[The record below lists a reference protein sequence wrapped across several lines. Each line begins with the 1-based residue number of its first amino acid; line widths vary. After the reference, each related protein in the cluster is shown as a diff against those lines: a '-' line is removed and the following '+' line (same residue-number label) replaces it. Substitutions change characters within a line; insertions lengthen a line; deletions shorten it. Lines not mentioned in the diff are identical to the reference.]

1 MSAPL
6 AAPLAAPLSAP
17 LGDGARQLAGATE
30 NLSFFGTDPWWL
42 IVVKAVFCF
51 AFAMLT
57 VLFSIVWERKVVAWM
72 QLRIGPNRHGPWGML
87 QSLADG
93 VKLMLKEDITV
104 KRADKVV
111 FVLAPIVAAIPAF
124 MAFAVI
130 PFGPADDEVS
140 IFGHRTP
147 MQLTDMPIGI
157 LYILATA
164 SVGIYGIVLAGWSSG
179 STYPLLGGLR
189 ASAQMISYEI
199 AMGLAF
205 AAVFLYSGSM
215 STSTIVASQHDR
227 WYVILLPVSFLV
239 YIATMVGETN
249 RAPFDMPESEGDLV
263 GGFNTEY
270 SSIKFA
276 LFMLAEYV
284 NMVTVSAVATTL
296 FLGGW
301 RAPWP
306 ITTFWDGANHGW
318 WPMLWFVIKV
328 QLLLFFFIWL
338 RGTLPRVRYDQL
350 MKLGWKVLI
359 PVSMVW
365 LMLVA
370 AVRAMRN
377 EDYDFTKIV
386 LYIGGAV
393 LALLLISLLVDLF
406 RDRGEKQAQAAGGPL
421 APPDRFDPMAGG
433 FPVPPLPGQQAQQ
446 VPRRPSRAQ
455 RQLVGANGPNG
466 PGGPAGAADGS
477 TEDAQKTEDGDA

>member
-1 MSAPL
+1 MLQAVHTAQASVPL
-6 AAPLAAPLSAP
+6 AAEDLSM
-17 LGDGARQLAGATE
+17 
-30 NLSFFGTDPWWL
+30 FGRDPWWL
-42 IVVKAVFCF
+42 IGLKAVFCF
-51 AFAMLT
+51 AFLMVM

-93 VKLMLKEDITV
+93 IKLMLKEDLVV

-111 FVLAPIVAAIPAF
+111 YILAPVVAAIPAF
-124 MAFAVI
+124 MAIAVI
-130 PFGPADDEVS
+130 PFGPAGNEVS
-140 IFGHRTP
+140 IFGHRTT
-147 MQLTDMPIGI
+147 MQLTDLPIAM
-157 LYILATA
+157 LYILAVA

-189 ASAQMISYEI
+189 SCAQMISYEI
-199 AMGLAF
+199 AMGAAF
-205 AAVFLYSGSM
+205 ASVFLYSGSM
-215 STSTIVASQHDR
+215 STSRIVEAQEGR
-227 WYVILLPVSFLV
+227 WYVLLLPVSFLI
-239 YIATMVGETN
+239 YIVTMIGETN

-276 LFMLAEYV
+276 IFMLAEYI
-284 NMVTVSAVATTL
+284 NMITVSAVSVTL

-306 ITTFWDGANHGW
+306 ISTFWEGANHGW
-318 WPMLWFVIKV
+318 WPMAWFVLKV

-359 PVSMVW
+359 PVSVVW

-370 AVRAMRN
+370 TVRALRN
-377 EDYDFTKIV
+377 EDYDFSEIA
-386 LYIGGAV
+386 LYVGGGV
-393 LALLLISLLVDLF
+393 LALLLLSVLVDIF
-406 RDRGEKQAQAAGGPL
+406 RDKREKQEIAAS
-421 APPDRFDPMAGG
+421 PPEESAAFDPMAGG
-433 FPVPPLPGQQAQQ
+433 FPVPPLPGQTLPP
-446 VPRRPSRAQ
+446 VPRRRPRQQ
-455 RQLVGANGPNG
+455 RELIVS
-466 PGGPAGAADGS
+466 GGPDTQSDGKEAS
-477 TEDAQKTEDGDA
+477 DG

>member
-1 MSAPL
+1 MTGLFTGGSQL
-6 AAPLAAPLSAP
+6 AAT
-17 LGDGARQLAGATE
+17 TE
-30 NLSFFGTDPWWL
+30 DLSFFGHDVWWL
-42 IVVKAVFCF
+42 IVIKAVFCF

-57 VLFSIVWERKVVAWM
+57 VLISIVWERKVVAWM

-93 VKLMLKEDITV
+93 VKLMLKEDVVV
-104 KRADKVV
+104 KRADKAV
-111 FVLAPIVAAIPAF
+111 FILAPVVAAIPAF
-124 MAFAVI
+124 MAFAVV
-130 PFGPADDEVS
+130 PFGPADNEVS
-140 IFGHRTP
+140 IFGQRTAL
-147 MQLTDMPIGI
+147 QLTDLPIGM

-215 STSTIVASQHDR
+215 STSTIVAAQHDR

-239 YIATMVGETN
+239 YICTMVGETN

-306 ITTFWDGANHGW
+306 VSTFWEGANHGW
-318 WPMLWFVIKV
+318 WPMLWFIVKV

-377 EDYDFTKIV
+377 ENYDFTKIV
-386 LYIGGAV
+386 LYIGGGV
-393 LALLLISLLVDLF
+393 LALLLLSLIVDLF
-406 RDRGEKQAQAAGGPL
+406 RDREEKRAAGEGGAL
-421 APPDRFDPMAGG
+421 APPERFDPMAGG
-433 FPVPPLPGQQAQQ
+433 YPVPPLPGQQAER
-446 VPRRPSRAQ
+446 VPRRPSRAE
-455 RQLVGANGPNG
+455 RQLVGANGSSE
-466 PGGPAGAADGS
+466 ADAAE
-477 TEDAQKTEDGDA
+477 TEKKEDGDA

>member
-1 MSAPL
+1 MSPYL
-6 AAPLAAPLSAP
+6 AAEDLSM
-17 LGDGARQLAGATE
+17 
-30 NLSFFGTDPWWL
+30 FGRDPWWL
-42 IVVKAVFCF
+42 VVIKAVFCF
-51 AFAMLT
+51 AFLMVT

-93 VKLMLKEDITV
+93 IKLMLKEDVIV

-111 FVLAPIVAAIPAF
+111 YVLAPIVAAIPAF
-124 MAFAVI
+124 MAIAVI
-130 PFGPADDEVS
+130 PFGPADNEIS
-140 IFGHRTP
+140 IFGTRTT
-147 MQLTDMPIGI
+147 MQLTDLPIAM
-157 LYILATA
+157 LFILAVA

-189 ASAQMISYEI
+189 SCAQMISYEI
-199 AMGLAF
+199 AMGAAF
-205 AAVFLYSGSM
+205 ASVFLYSGSM
-215 STSTIVASQHDR
+215 STSTIVEQQHDR
-227 WYVILLPVSFLV
+227 WYILLLPVSFIL
-239 YIATMVGETN
+239 YIVTMVGETN

-276 LFMLAEYV
+276 MFMLAEYV

-306 ITTFWDGANHGW
+306 ISTFWEGANHGW
-318 WPMLWFVIKV
+318 WPLLWFVIKV
-328 QLLLFFFIWL
+328 QLLLFLFIWL

-359 PVSMVW
+359 PVSVVW

-370 AVRAMRN
+370 TVRALRN
-377 EDYDFTKIV
+377 ENYDFADV
-386 LYIGGAV
+386 ALYIGGGV
-393 LALLLISLLVDLF
+393 LALLLLSFVADMF
-406 RDRGEKQAQAAGGPL
+406 RDKGREAEQPAEQAAG
-421 APPDRFDPMAGG
+421 FDPMAGG
-433 FPVPPLPGQQAQQ
+433 FPVPPLPGQELPA
-446 VPRRPSRAQ
+446 VPRRRP
-455 RQLVGANGPNG
+455 RQERELIVS
-466 PGGPAGAADGS
+466 GGSDTASDGS
-477 TEDAQKTEDGDA
+477 SDGKEASDG

>member
-1 MSAPL
+1 MLQAVHTAQASVPL
-6 AAPLAAPLSAP
+6 AAEDLSM
-17 LGDGARQLAGATE
+17 
-30 NLSFFGTDPWWL
+30 FGRDPWWL
-42 IVVKAVFCF
+42 IGLKAVFCF
-51 AFAMLT
+51 AFLMVM

-93 VKLMLKEDITV
+93 IKLMLKEDVVV

-111 FVLAPIVAAIPAF
+111 YILAPIVAAIPAF
-124 MAFAVI
+124 MAIAVI
-130 PFGPADDEVS
+130 PFGPAGNEVS
-140 IFGHRTP
+140 IFGHRTT
-147 MQLTDMPIGI
+147 MQLTDLPIAM
-157 LYILATA
+157 LYILAVA

-189 ASAQMISYEI
+189 SCAQMISYEI
-199 AMGLAF
+199 AMGAAF
-205 AAVFLYSGSM
+205 ASVFLYSGSM
-215 STSTIVASQHDR
+215 STSRIVEAQEGR
-227 WYVILLPVSFLV
+227 WYVLLLPVSFLI
-239 YIATMVGETN
+239 YIVTMVGETN

-276 LFMLAEYV
+276 IFMLAEYI
-284 NMVTVSAVATTL
+284 NMITVSAVSVTL

-306 ITTFWDGANHGW
+306 ISTFWEGANHGW
-318 WPMLWFVIKV
+318 WPMAWFVLKV

-359 PVSMVW
+359 PVSVVW

-370 AVRAMRN
+370 TVRALRN
-377 EDYDFTKIV
+377 EDYDFSEIA
-386 LYIGGAV
+386 LYVGGGV
-393 LALLLISLLVDLF
+393 LALLLLSVLVDMF
-406 RDRGEKQAQAAGGPL
+406 RDKREKQEIAAS
-421 APPDRFDPMAGG
+421 PPEESAAFDPMAGG
-433 FPVPPLPGQQAQQ
+433 FPVPPLPGQTLPP
-446 VPRRPSRAQ
+446 VPRRRPRHERELIVS
-455 RQLVGANGPNG
+455 
-466 PGGPAGAADGS
+466 GGPDTQSDGKEAS
-477 TEDAQKTEDGDA
+477 DG

>member
-1 MSAPL
+1 MIQQFGQL
-6 AAPLAAPLSAP
+6 AAGGTALAQEDLSM
-17 LGDGARQLAGATE
+17 
-30 NLSFFGTDPWWL
+30 FGRDPWWL
-42 IVVKAVFCF
+42 VVIKAVFCF
-51 AFAMLT
+51 VFLMLT

-93 VKLMLKEDITV
+93 IKLMLKEDLVV

-111 FVLAPIVAAIPAF
+111 YLLAPVVAAIPAF
-124 MAFAVI
+124 MAIAVI
-130 PFGPADDEVS
+130 PFGPAGNEISV
-140 IFGHRTP
+140 FGVRTP
-147 MQLTDMPIGI
+147 MQLTDLPIGV

-189 ASAQMISYEI
+189 SCAQMISYEI
-199 AMGLAF
+199 AMGMSF

-215 STSTIVASQHDR
+215 STSTIVESQQNR
-227 WYVILLPVSFLV
+227 WYILLLPVSFII
-239 YIATMVGETN
+239 YIVAMVGETN

-276 LFMLAEYV
+276 MFMLAEYI
-284 NMVTVSAVATTL
+284 NMVTVSAVAITL

-306 ITTFWDGANHGW
+306 VSTFWEGANHGW
-318 WPMLWFVIKV
+318 WPLLWFTLKV

-338 RGTLPRVRYDQL
+338 RGTLPRVRYDQF

-359 PVSMVW
+359 PVSLVW

-370 AVRAMRN
+370 SVRALKN
-377 EDYDFTKIV
+377 EGYNFSQIV
-386 LYIGGAV
+386 LYVAGSAV
-393 LALLLISLLVDLF
+393 ALLLISLVVDFF
-406 RDRGEKQAQAAGGPL
+406 RRGEKEEE
-421 APPDRFDPMAGG
+421 PDGDGAFDPMAGG
-433 FPVPPLPGQQAQQ
+433 FPVPPLPGQSLPP
-446 VPRRPSRAQ
+446 VPRRRPRRDRELIVSG
-455 RQLVGANGPNG
+455 GADTVRDGIGNDGK
-466 PGGPAGAADGS
+466 GGDGA
-477 TEDAQKTEDGDA
+477 

>member
-1 MSAPL
+1 MNAVQL
-6 AAPLAAPLSAP
+6 AAEDLS
-17 LGDGARQLAGATE
+17 L
-30 NLSFFGTDPWWL
+30 FGRDVWWL
-42 IVVKAVFCF
+42 VVVKAVFCF
-51 AFAMLT
+51 AFLMVT

-93 VKLMLKEDITV
+93 VKLMLKEDIIV

-111 FVLAPIVAAIPAF
+111 YVLAPIIAAIPAF
-124 MAFAVI
+124 MAIAVI
-130 PFGPADDEVS
+130 PFGPPGDEVS
-140 IFGHRTP
+140 IFGQRTT
-147 MQLTDMPIGI
+147 MQLTDLPIAM
-157 LYILATA
+157 LYILAVA

-189 ASAQMISYEI
+189 SCAQMISYEI
-199 AMGLAF
+199 AMGAAF
-205 AAVFLYSGSM
+205 ASVFLYSGSM
-215 STSTIVASQHDR
+215 STSAIVEAQADR
-227 WYVILLPVSFLV
+227 WYIVLLPVSFIIYV
-239 YIATMVGETN
+239 ITMVGETN

-284 NMVTVSAVATTL
+284 NMVTVSAVSVTL

-301 RAPWP
+301 RAPYP
-306 ITTFWDGANHGW
+306 ISHFWEGANHGW

-359 PVSMVW
+359 PVSVLW

-370 AVRAMRN
+370 TVRALRN
-377 EDYDFTKIV
+377 EQYDFSEIV
-386 LYIGGAV
+386 LYVGGAV
-393 LALLLISLLVDLF
+393 VAILLLSFVADLF
-406 RDRGEKQAQAAGGPL
+406 RDKKEKAAAEQAGEAAGAEP
-421 APPDRFDPMAGG
+421 FDPLAGG
-433 FPVPPLPGQQAQQ
+433 FPVPPKPGQHLAP
-446 VPRRPSRAQ
+446 VPRRRPRSERELIVSGGTNTDSD
-455 RQLVGANGPNG
+455 REEGAENV
-466 PGGPAGAADGS
+466 
-477 TEDAQKTEDGDA
+477 

>member
-1 MSAPL
+1 VNAVQL
-6 AAPLAAPLSAP
+6 AAEDLS
-17 LGDGARQLAGATE
+17 L
-30 NLSFFGTDPWWL
+30 FGRDVWW
-42 IVVKAVFCF
+42 IVVIKAVFCF
-51 AFAMLT
+51 AFLMVT

-72 QLRIGPNRHGPWGML
+72 QLRIGPNRHGPWGLL

-93 VKLMLKEDITV
+93 VKLMLKEDVVV

-111 FVLAPIVAAIPAF
+111 YVLAPIVAAVPAF
-124 MAFAVI
+124 MAIAVI
-130 PFGPADDEVS
+130 PFGPADNQVS
-140 IFGHRTP
+140 IFGQRTT
-147 MQLTDMPIGI
+147 MQLTDLPIAM
-157 LYILATA
+157 LYILAVA

-189 ASAQMISYEI
+189 SCAQMISYEI
-199 AMGLAF
+199 AMGAAF
-205 AAVFLYSGSM
+205 ASVFLYSGSM
-215 STSTIVASQHDR
+215 STSAIVEAQEDR
-227 WYVILLPVSFLV
+227 WFIVLLPVSFIIYV
-239 YIATMVGETN
+239 VTMVGETN

-284 NMVTVSAVATTL
+284 NMVTVSAVSVTL

-301 RAPWP
+301 RAPAP
-306 ITTFWDGANHGW
+306 ISTYWEGANHGW

-359 PVSMVW
+359 PVSVVW

-370 AVRAMRN
+370 TVRALRNEAYDFSEIVLYVGGGVVAVLLLSFVADAFRDKRDRTAAEDAVRA
-377 EDYDFTKIV
+377 
-386 LYIGGAV
+386 
-393 LALLLISLLVDLF
+393 
-406 RDRGEKQAQAAGGPL
+406 AAAEP
-421 APPDRFDPMAGG
+421 FDPMAGG
-433 FPVPPLPGQQAQQ
+433 FPVPPKPGQHLAP
-446 VPRRPSRAQ
+446 VPRRRPRTERELIVSGGSNTDSDREE
-455 RQLVGANGPNG
+455 GAEN
-466 PGGPAGAADGS
+466 A
-477 TEDAQKTEDGDA
+477 

>member
-1 MSAPL
+1 MTYLAQL
-6 AAPLAAPLSAP
+6 AAQPQHLLAAEDLT
-17 LGDGARQLAGATE
+17 L
-30 NLSFFGTDPWWL
+30 FGRDVWWL
-42 IVVKAVFCF
+42 VLLKAVFCF
-51 AFAMLT
+51 AFLMVT

-93 VKLMLKEDITV
+93 VKLMLKEDLVV

-111 FVLAPIVAAIPAF
+111 YILAPIIAAIPAF
-124 MAFAVI
+124 MAIAVI
-130 PFGPADDEVS
+130 PFGPSGNEVS
-140 IFGHRTP
+140 IFGQRTT
-147 MQLTDMPIGI
+147 MQLTDLPIAM
-157 LYILATA
+157 LYVLAVA

-189 ASAQMISYEI
+189 SCAQMISYEI
-199 AMGLAF
+199 AMGAAF
-205 AAVFLYSGSM
+205 ASVFLYSGSM
-215 STSTIVASQHDR
+215 STSAIVEAQADR
-227 WYVILLPVSFLV
+227 WYIVLLPVSFIIYV
-239 YIATMVGETN
+239 VTMVGETN

-284 NMVTVSAVATTL
+284 NMVTVSAVSVTL

-301 RAPWP
+301 RAPAP
-306 ITTFWDGANHGW
+306 ISTYWEGANHGW
-318 WPMLWFVIKV
+318 WPMLWFVVKV

-359 PVSMVW
+359 PVSVVW

-370 AVRAMRN
+370 TVRALRN
-377 EDYDFTKIV
+377 ERYDFSEIV
-386 LYIGGAV
+386 LYVGGAV
-393 LALLLISLLVDLF
+393 IAILLISSVADHF
-406 RDRGEKQAQAAGGPL
+406 RDRREKTAAAAAGKAAAAEP
-421 APPDRFDPMAGG
+421 FDPMAGG
-433 FPVPPLPGQQAQQ
+433 FPVPPKPGQHLAP
-446 VPRRPSRAQ
+446 VPRRRPRGERELIVSGGTNTDSDREE
-455 RQLVGANGPNG
+455 GADH
-466 PGGPAGAADGS
+466 A
-477 TEDAQKTEDGDA
+477 

>member
-1 MSAPL
+1 MMQLDQL
-6 AAPLAAPLSAP
+6 AAAGSALAQEDLSM
-17 LGDGARQLAGATE
+17 
-30 NLSFFGTDPWWL
+30 FGRDPWWL
-42 IVVKAVFCF
+42 VVIKAVFCF
-51 AFAMLT
+51 AFLMLT

-93 VKLMLKEDITV
+93 IKLMLKEDLVV
-104 KRADKVV
+104 KRADKAVYL
-111 FVLAPIVAAIPAF
+111 LAPVVAAIPAF
-124 MAFAVI
+124 MAIAVI
-130 PFGPADDEVS
+130 PFGPAGNEIS
-140 IFGHRTP
+140 IFGVRTP
-147 MQLTDMPIGI
+147 MQLTDLPIGI

-189 ASAQMISYEI
+189 SCAQMISYEI
-199 AMGLAF
+199 AMGMSF

-215 STSTIVASQHDR
+215 STSTIVESQQNR
-227 WYVILLPVSFLV
+227 WYVLLLPVSFII
-239 YIATMVGETN
+239 YIVAMVGETN

-276 LFMLAEYV
+276 MFMLAEYI
-284 NMVTVSAVATTL
+284 NMVTVSAVAITL

-306 ITTFWDGANHGW
+306 ISTFWEGANHGW
-318 WPMLWFVIKV
+318 WPLLWFTLKV

-338 RGTLPRVRYDQL
+338 RGTLPRVRYDQF

-359 PVSMVW
+359 PVSLVW

-370 AVRAMRN
+370 TVRALKN
-377 EDYDFTKIV
+377 EGYNFSQIV
-386 LYIGGAV
+386 LYVAGSAV
-393 LALLLISLLVDLF
+393 VLLLISLLVDFF
-406 RDRGEKQAQAAGGPL
+406 RRAEKEEVTDGDGA
-421 APPDRFDPMAGG
+421 FDPMAGG
-433 FPVPPLPGQQAQQ
+433 FPVPPLPGQSLPP
-446 VPRRPSRAQ
+446 VPRRRPRRERELIVSGG
-455 RQLVGANGPNG
+455 VDTVSDGIGNDGKGGDGA
-466 PGGPAGAADGS
+466 
-477 TEDAQKTEDGDA
+477 

>member
-1 MSAPL
+1 MIAQAQARLGDQVL
-6 AAPLAAPLSAP
+6 AAEDLSM
-17 LGDGARQLAGATE
+17 
-30 NLSFFGTDPWWL
+30 FGRDPWWL
-42 IVVKAVFCF
+42 IVIKAVFCF
-51 AFAMLT
+51 AFLMLT

-93 VKLMLKEDITV
+93 IKLMLKEDLIV

-111 FVLAPIVAAIPAF
+111 YVLAPVIAAIPAF
-124 MAFAVI
+124 MAIAVI
-130 PFGPADDEVS
+130 PFGPSGNEVS
-140 IFGHRTP
+140 IFGQRTT
-147 MQLTDMPIGI
+147 MQLTDLPIAM
-157 LYILATA
+157 LYVLAIA

-189 ASAQMISYEI
+189 SCAQMISYEI
-199 AMGLAF
+199 AMGAAF
-205 AAVFLYSGSM
+205 ASVFLYSGSM
-215 STSTIVASQHDR
+215 STSAIVEAQADR
-227 WYVILLPVSFLV
+227 WFVILLPVSFIIYV
-239 YIATMVGETN
+239 VTMVGETN

-276 LFMLAEYV
+276 MFMLAEYV
-284 NMVTVSAVATTL
+284 NMVTVSAVSVTL

-301 RAPWP
+301 RAPYP
-306 ITTFWDGANHGW
+306 ISTFWEGANHGW

-359 PVSMVW
+359 PVSVVW

-370 AVRAMRN
+370 TVRALRN
-377 EDYDFTKIV
+377 ENYDFQDIL
-386 LYIGGAV
+386 LYVGGAIIAV
-393 LALLLISLLVDLF
+393 LLLSFVADIF
-406 RDRGEKQAQAAGGPL
+406 RGGREKKAEAAKG
-421 APPDRFDPMAGG
+421 APPAFDPMAGG
-433 FPVPPLPGQQAQQ
+433 YPVPPLPGQTLPP
-446 VPRRPSRAQ
+446 VPRRRPRRERELIVSGG
-455 RQLVGANGPNG
+455 VNTVSD
-466 PGGPAGAADGS
+466 GPADGQSRDGKEADGV
-477 TEDAQKTEDGDA
+477 

>member
-1 MSAPL
+1 MIPL
-6 AAPLAAPLSAP
+6 ALEDLS
-17 LGDGARQLAGATE
+17 L
-30 NLSFFGTDPWWL
+30 FGRDPWWL
-42 IVVKAVFCF
+42 VAVKAVFCF
-51 AFAMLT
+51 AFLMVT

-93 VKLMLKEDITV
+93 IKLMLKEDVVV

-111 FVLAPIVAAIPAF
+111 YILAPVVAAIPAF
-124 MAFAVI
+124 MAIAVI
-130 PFGPADDEVS
+130 PFGPSGNEVS
-140 IFGHRTP
+140 IFGQRTT
-147 MQLTDMPIGI
+147 MQLTDLPIAM
-157 LYILATA
+157 LYILAVA

-189 ASAQMISYEI
+189 SCAQMISYEI
-199 AMGLAF
+199 AMGAAF
-205 AAVFLYSGSM
+205 ASVFLYSGSM
-215 STSTIVASQHDR
+215 STSEIVAQQHDR
-227 WYVILLPVSFLV
+227 WYILLLPVSFLI
-239 YIATMVGETN
+239 YIVTMVGETN

-284 NMVTVSAVATTL
+284 NMVTVSAVSVTL

-306 ITTFWDGANHGW
+306 VSTFWEGANHGW

-359 PVSMVW
+359 PVSVVW

-370 AVRAMRN
+370 TVRTLRN
-377 EDYDFTKIV
+377 ENYDFASIA
-386 LYIGGAV
+386 LYVGGGV
-393 LALLLISLLVDLF
+393 LALLLLSFLVDIF
-406 RDRGEKQAQAAGGPL
+406 RDRGGKEREAREATEQAA
-421 APPDRFDPMAGG
+421 AFDPMAGG
-433 FPVPPLPGQQAQQ
+433 FPVPPLPGQTPPV
-446 VPRRPSRAQ
+446 VPRRRPRGERELIVS
-455 RQLVGANGPNG
+455 
-466 PGGPAGAADGS
+466 GGPDTASDGTGEGPS
-477 TEDAQKTEDGDA
+477 DGKEASHG

>member
-1 MSAPL
+1 MQQLDQL
-6 AAPLAAPLSAP
+6 AAAGSALAQEDLSM
-17 LGDGARQLAGATE
+17 
-30 NLSFFGTDPWWL
+30 FGRDPWWL
-42 IVVKAVFCF
+42 VVIKAVFCF
-51 AFAMLT
+51 AFLMLT

-93 VKLMLKEDITV
+93 IKLMLKEDLVV

-111 FVLAPIVAAIPAF
+111 YLLAPVVAAIPAF
-124 MAFAVI
+124 MAIAVI
-130 PFGPADDEVS
+130 PFGPAGNEIS
-140 IFGHRTP
+140 IFGVRTP
-147 MQLTDMPIGI
+147 MQLTDLPIGV

-189 ASAQMISYEI
+189 SCAQMISYEI
-199 AMGLAF
+199 AMGMSF

-215 STSTIVASQHDR
+215 STSTIVESQQNR
-227 WYVILLPVSFLV
+227 WYVLLLPVSFII
-239 YIATMVGETN
+239 YIVAMVGETN

-276 LFMLAEYV
+276 MFMLAEYI
-284 NMVTVSAVATTL
+284 NMVTVSAVAITL

-301 RAPWP
+301 KAPWP
-306 ITTFWDGANHGW
+306 ISTFWEGANHGW
-318 WPMLWFVIKV
+318 WPLLWFTLKV

-338 RGTLPRVRYDQL
+338 RGTLPRVRYDQF

-359 PVSMVW
+359 PVSLVW

-370 AVRAMRN
+370 TVRALKN
-377 EDYDFTKIV
+377 EGYNFSQIV
-386 LYIGGAV
+386 LYVAGSAV
-393 LALLLISLLVDLF
+393 VLLLISLLVDFF
-406 RDRGEKQAQAAGGPL
+406 RRAEKEEE
-421 APPDRFDPMAGG
+421 PDGDGAFDPMAGG
-433 FPVPPLPGQQAQQ
+433 FPVPPLPGQSLPP
-446 VPRRPSRAQ
+446 VPRRRPRRERELIVSG
-455 RQLVGANGPNG
+455 GADTVSDGIGNDGK
-466 PGGPAGAADGS
+466 GGDGA
-477 TEDAQKTEDGDA
+477 